1 MTRPSN
7 FLTSPKLSSPIDWWQ
22 SSNFPLKV
30 GAVSDRSYLEEISI
44 RNLGI
49 IEQSELELGRGLNVL
64 TGETGA
70 GKTMILTALSLVL
83 GGKSDSSLVRHGSER
98 LVATAQFSVTADS
111 KELLDEIGAEVEG
124 TSLIVTRTVN
134 SDGKSKASCGGVTVP
149 AGTLSDVTEPLI
161 EIHGQSANS
170 QIVKPAR
177 QRELLDRFGGT
188 AIAPVL
194 SDYQQ
199 TYLEYLE
206 LKERIKAMKASA
218 NKRDGEIAE
227 LEEFLAAWT
236 KLKAVRNEPSAV
248 EDEIQRLSSVEDLRL
263 ASSGALSALDSEESG
278 ALTLL
283 HSARRFL
290 DAAKGKDAR
299 LEEIAERVAE
309 SLFILDD
316 TSSDLA
322 SYATGLEADPE
333 RLDFLQ
339 GRKAELNLFVK
350 RWGGAGTADD
360 ELVALAA
367 KAKTGKESIAD
378 LKGGDERIAELE
390 NDLAKIKKLLLASAQ
405 KLSQARSTAAELLSH
420 SVTNEIQALSMPHT
434 RFFAEVISPD
444 YSAALKE
451 SDFTQLGCDEI
462 SMQIQGQADGPKI
475 ALGKGASGGEMSRIM
490 LGLEVVIAK
499 SHPVGTYIFD
509 EVDAGVGG
517 KAAIEVG
524 KRLHA
529 LAQSAQVIVVTHLP
543 QVAAW
548 ADTHFVVK
556 KSSDGSV
563 LQSGVSKLGQSE
575 RVEEIARMLAG
586 LEESSSAR
594 EHAAELLAMRG

>member
-1 MTRPSN
+1 
-7 FLTSPKLSSPIDWWQ
+7 
-22 SSNFPLKV
+22 
-30 GAVSDRSYLEEISI
+30 VSERSYLEEISI

-70 GKTMILTALSLVL
+70 GKTMILTALNLVL

-98 LVATAQFSVTADS
+98 LVATAQFSVT
-111 KELLDEIGAEVEG
+111 KESQEQLDEIGAEVDG
-124 TSLIVTRTVN
+124 SSLIVTRTVN

-149 AGTLSDVTEPLI
+149 AGTLADVTEPLI

-177 QRELLDRFGGT
+177 QRELLDRFGGA
-188 AIAPVL
+188 AIASVL
-194 SDYQQ
+194 SEYQR
-199 TYLEYLE
+199 TYSEYLE

-227 LEEFLAAWT
+227 LEEFLAAWV
-236 KLKAVRNEPSAV
+236 KLKAVRNEPSNV
-248 EDEIQRLSSVEDLRL
+248 EDEIKRLSSVEDLRI
-263 ASSGALSALDSEESG
+263 ASSGAMAALDSEESG

-290 DAAKGKDAR
+290 DAAKGKDSR

-316 TSSDLA
+316 ASSDLA
-322 SYATGLEADPE
+322 SYATSLEADPE

-339 GRKAELNLFVK
+339 NRKAELNVFIK
-350 RWGGAGTADD
+350 RWGGGESADE
-360 ELVALAA
+360 ELVQLAA
-367 KAKTGKESIAD
+367 KAKSGKESIAD
-378 LKGGDERIAELE
+378 LKGGDERIVELE
-390 NDLAKIKKLLLASAQ
+390 SELAQIKKKLLSSAQ
-405 KLSQARSTAAELLSH
+405 NLSQARTTAADSLSQ
-420 SVTNEIQALSMPHT
+420 SVTTEIQALSMPHT
-434 RFFAEVISPD
+434 RFFAEVIAPD
-444 YSAALKE
+444 YSGALKE
-451 SDFTQLGCDEI
+451 SDFTQLGCDEVL
-462 SMQIQGQADGPKI
+462 MQIQGQVDGPKI

-529 LAQSAQVIVVTHLP
+529 LAQNSQVIVVTHLP

-563 LQSGVSKLGQSE
+563 VQSGVSKLGQSE

>member
-1 MTRPSN
+1 MSE
-7 FLTSPKLSSPIDWWQ
+7 
-22 SSNFPLKV
+22 
-30 GAVSDRSYLEEISI
+30 RSYLEEISI

-70 GKTMILTALSLVL
+70 GKTMILTALNLVL

-98 LVATAQFSVTADS
+98 LVATAQFSVTKDS
-111 KELLDEIGAEVEG
+111 KEQLDEIGAEVDG

-134 SDGKSKASCGGVTVP
+134 NDGKSKASCGGVTVP
-149 AGTLSDVTEPLI
+149 AGTLAEVTEPLI

-177 QRELLDRFGGT
+177 QRELLDRFGGV
-188 AIAPVL
+188 AIASVL
-194 SDYQQ
+194 SEYQG
-199 TYLEYLE
+199 TYSEYLE

-227 LEEFLAAWT
+227 LEEFLAAWV
-236 KLKAVRNEPSAV
+236 KLKAVRNEPSSV
-248 EDEIQRLSSVEDLRL
+248 EDEIKRLSSVEDLRI
-263 ASSGALSALDSEESG
+263 ASSGAMAALDSEESG

-290 DAAKGKDAR
+290 DAAKGKDSR

-316 TSSDLA
+316 ASSDLA
-322 SYATGLEADPE
+322 SYATSLEADPE

-339 GRKAELNLFVK
+339 NRKAELNLFIK
-350 RWGGAGTADD
+350 RWGGGESADE
-360 ELVALAA
+360 ELVQLAA
-367 KAKTGKESIAD
+367 KAKSGKESIAD

-390 NDLAKIKKLLLASAQ
+390 SDLAKIKKRLLSSAQ
-405 KLSQARSTAAELLSH
+405 NLSKARATAAASLSE
-420 SVTNEIQALSMPHT
+420 SVTTEIQALSMPHT
-434 RFFAEVISPD
+434 RFFAEVMAPD
-444 YSAALKE
+444 YSGALKE

-462 SMQIQGQADGPKI
+462 SMQIQGQVDGPKI

-529 LAQSAQVIVVTHLP
+529 LAQNSQVIVVTHLP

-563 LQSGVSKLGQSE
+563 IQSGVSKLGQSE
-575 RVEEIARMLAG
+575 RIEEIARMLAG

>member
-1 MTRPSN
+1 MSE
-7 FLTSPKLSSPIDWWQ
+7 
-22 SSNFPLKV
+22 
-30 GAVSDRSYLEEISI
+30 RSYLEEISI

-70 GKTMILTALSLVL
+70 GKTMILTALNLVL

-98 LVATAQFSVTADS
+98 LVATAQFSIPDYS
-111 KELLDEIGAEVEG
+111 REKLDEIGAEVEG
-124 TSLIVTRTVN
+124 SSLIVTRTVN

-149 AGTLSDVTEPLI
+149 AGTLAEVTEPLI
-161 EIHGQSANS
+161 EIHGQTANA

-177 QRELLDRFGGT
+177 QRELLDRFGG
-188 AIAPVL
+188 AEVGQAL
-194 SDYQQ
+194 NEYQQ
-199 TYLEYLE
+199 RYSAYLE
-206 LKERIKAMKASA
+206 LKDRIKAMKASA

-227 LEEFLAAWT
+227 LQEFLTAWS
-236 KLKAVRNEPSAV
+236 KLKAVRNEASTV
-248 EDEIQRLSSVEDLRL
+248 EAEIQRLSSVEDLRI

-290 DAAKGKDAR
+290 DAAKGKDSR

-316 TSSDLA
+316 ASSDLA

-333 RLDFLQ
+333 RLDVLQ
-339 GRKAELNLFVK
+339 NRKAELNLFIK
-350 RWGGAGTADD
+350 RWGGAGEPDD

-367 KAKTGKESIAD
+367 KAKSGKESIAD
-378 LKGGDERIAELE
+378 LQGGDERIAELE
-390 NDLAKIKKLLLASAQ
+390 NELEEIKKQLLAAAKSLTSVRSSSAER
-405 KLSQARSTAAELLSH
+405 LSQMVTA
-420 SVTNEIQALSMPHT
+420 EIQALAMPHT
-434 RFFAEVISPD
+434 QFFAEVITPD
-444 YSAALKE
+444 YAAALKE

-462 SMQIQGQADGPKI
+462 VMQIQGQIDGPKI

-529 LAQSAQVIVVTHLP
+529 LAQNSQVIVVTHLP

-563 LQSGVSKLGQSE
+563 VQSGVSKLGQSE

>member
-1 MTRPSN
+1 
-7 FLTSPKLSSPIDWWQ
+7 
-22 SSNFPLKV
+22 LKV
-30 GAVSDRSYLEEISI
+30 GAVSERSYLEEISI

-70 GKTMILTALSLVL
+70 GKTMILTALTLVL

-98 LVATAQFSVTADS
+98 LVATAQFSVTS
-111 KELLDEIGAEVEG
+111 NSQEKLDEIGAETDG
-124 TSLIVTRTVN
+124 SSLIVTRTVN

-149 AGTLSDVTEPLI
+149 AGTLADVTEPLI
-161 EIHGQSANS
+161 EIHGQSANA

-177 QRELLDRFGGT
+177 QRELLDRFGGAVIAK
-188 AIAPVL
+188 AIVE
-194 SDYQQ
+194 YQEIYGQ
-199 TYLEYLE
+199 YSE
-206 LKERIKAMKASA
+206 LKDRIKTMKASA

-227 LEEFLAAWT
+227 LEEFLTAWG
-236 KLKAVRNEPSAV
+236 KLKAVRNEASTV
-248 EDEIQRLSSVEDLRL
+248 EDEIKRLSSVEDLRI
-263 ASSGALSALDSEESG
+263 ASSGALTSLDAEESG
-278 ALTLL
+278 ALNLL

-290 DAAKGKDAR
+290 DAAKGKDSR

-316 TSSDLA
+316 ASSDLA

-333 RLDFLQ
+333 RLDILQ
-339 GRKAELNLFVK
+339 NRKAEISLFIK
-350 RWGGAGTADD
+350 RWGGAGSLDD
-360 ELVALAA
+360 ELVLLAA

-378 LKGGDERIAELE
+378 LKGGDDRIAELE
-390 NDLAKIKKLLLASAQ
+390 SELAKVKRSLLASAHSLTESRNEAARA
-405 KLSQARSTAAELLSH
+405 LSKA
-420 SVTNEIQALSMPHT
+420 VTTEIQALSMPHT
-434 RFFAEVISPD
+434 QFFAEVLSPD
-444 YSAALKE
+444 YGSALKE
-451 SDFTQLGCDEI
+451 SDFTVLGCDEI
-462 SMQIQGQADGPKI
+462 TMQIQGQIDGPKI

-490 LGLEVVIAK
+490 LGLEVVIAE

-529 LAQSAQVIVVTHLP
+529 LAQNAQVIVVTHLP

-548 ADTHFVVK
+548 ADTHFVVR

-563 LQSGVSKLGQSE
+563 VQSGVSKLAQSE

>member
-1 MTRPSN
+1 
-7 FLTSPKLSSPIDWWQ
+7 
-22 SSNFPLKV
+22 
-30 GAVSDRSYLEEISI
+30 VSERSYLEEISI

-98 LVATAQFSVTADS
+98 LVATAQFSVTPES
-111 KELLDEIGAEVEG
+111 KERLDEIGAEVDG
-124 TSLIVTRTVN
+124 SSLIVSRTVN

-149 AGTLSDVTEPLI
+149 AGTLADVTEPLI

-177 QRELLDRFGGT
+177 QRELLDRFGGAT
-188 AIAPVL
+188 VSSAL
-194 SDYQQ
+194 FEYQQ
-199 TYLEYLE
+199 RYSEYLD

-227 LEEFLAAWT
+227 LQEFLAAWT
-236 KLKAVRNEPSAV
+236 KLKAIRNEPSSV
-248 EDEIQRLSSVEDLRL
+248 EDEIKRLSSVEDLRI

-290 DAAKGKDAR
+290 DAAKGKDSR

-316 TSSDLA
+316 ASSDLA
-322 SYATGLEADPE
+322 AYATGLEADPE
-333 RLDFLQ
+333 RLDTLQ
-339 GRKAELNLFVK
+339 NRKAELNLFIK
-350 RWGGAGTADD
+350 RWGGAGSADD
-360 ELVALAA
+360 ELLALAA
-367 KAKTGKESIAD
+367 KAKSGKDAIAD
-378 LKGGDERIAELE
+378 LQGGDERIAQLE
-390 NDLAKIKKLLLASAQ
+390 NDLATIKKS
-405 KLSQARSTAAELLSH
+405 LLSAAVQLTTVRTSAAH
-420 SVTNEIQALSMPHT
+420 ELSESVTTEIQALAMPHT
-434 RFFAEVISPD
+434 RFFVEVATPD
-444 YSAALKE
+444 YESSLKE

-462 SMQIQGQADGPKI
+462 TMQIQGQSDGPKI

-529 LAQSAQVIVVTHLP
+529 LAQSSQVIVVTHLP

-563 LQSGVSKLGQSE
+563 VQSGVSKLGQSE

>member
-1 MTRPSN
+1 MSE
-7 FLTSPKLSSPIDWWQ
+7 
-22 SSNFPLKV
+22 
-30 GAVSDRSYLEEISI
+30 RSYLEEISI

-70 GKTMILTALSLVL
+70 GKTMILTALALVL
-83 GGKSDSSLVRHGSER
+83 GGKSDSALVRHGSDR
-98 LVATAQFSVTADS
+98 LVATAQFSVTANSQD
-111 KELLDEIGAEVEG
+111 KLDEIGAETDG
-124 TSLIVTRTVN
+124 SSLIVTRTVN

-149 AGTLSDVTEPLI
+149 AGTLADVTEPLI
-161 EIHGQSANS
+161 EIHGQSANA

-177 QRELLDRFGGT
+177 QRELLDRFGGST
-188 AIAPVL
+188 IAKAI
-194 SDYQQ
+194 SEYQEIYGQ
-199 TYLEYLE
+199 YLE

-227 LEEFLAAWT
+227 LEEFLAAWS
-236 KLKAVRNEPSAV
+236 KFKAVRDEASSV
-248 EDEIQRLSSVEDLRL
+248 EDEIKRLSSVEDLRI
-263 ASSGALSALDSEESG
+263 ASSGALSALDAEDSG
-278 ALTLL
+278 ALNLL

-290 DAAKGKDAR
+290 DAAKGKDSR

-316 TSSDLA
+316 ASSDLA
-322 SYATGLEADPE
+322 SYATGLEADPD

-339 GRKAELNLFVK
+339 NRKAEISLFIK
-350 RWGGAGTADD
+350 RWGGAGSLD
-360 ELVALAA
+360 EELLILAA
-367 KAKTGKESIAD
+367 KAKSGKEAIAD
-378 LKGGDERIAELE
+378 LKGGDNRIAELE
-390 NDLAKIKKLLLASAQ
+390 SELAKVKKSLLLSAQ
-405 KLSQARSTAAELLSH
+405 SLTKARSAAAVSLST
-420 SVTNEIQALSMPHT
+420 SVTHEIQALSMPHT
-434 RFFAEVISPD
+434 KFFVEVSSPD
-444 YSAALKE
+444 YASALKE
-451 SDFTQLGCDEI
+451 SDFTNLGCDEI
-462 SMQIQGQADGPKI
+462 TMQIQGQIDGPKI

-490 LGLEVVIAK
+490 LGLEVVIAQ

-529 LAQSAQVIVVTHLP
+529 LAQNAQVIVVTHLP

-548 ADTHFVVK
+548 ADTHFVVR

-563 LQSGVSKLGQSE
+563 VQSGVSKLAQSE